1 MRTSLL
7 AAIAT
12 ERCSAI
18 DQVVGTLTAKWTSQL
33 SLATIKNAEQET
45 ATDCKPIFHNDL
57 RQNPAEIKCGKWA
70 ILDSKSRQTAGKSER
85 FYSGLT
91 TGLKIEKF
99 NEQPWRLHS
108 FRWYLGSNKWVMW
121 YGYINWRC
129 DTSRLHDLWQVQY
142 WIRQRRTIPESTLMI

>member
-45 ATDCKPIFHNDL
+45 ATDGNPIFYNDL
-57 RQNPAEIKCGKWA
+57 RQNPAEMKCGKWA
-70 ILDSKSRQTAGKSER
+70 ILNVKSRQAAGQSDR
-85 FYSGLT
+85 FY
-91 TGLKIEKF
+91 
-99 NEQPWRLHS
+99 
-108 FRWYLGSNKWVMW
+108 
-121 YGYINWRC
+121 
-129 DTSRLHDLWQVQY
+129 
-142 WIRQRRTIPESTLMI
+142 